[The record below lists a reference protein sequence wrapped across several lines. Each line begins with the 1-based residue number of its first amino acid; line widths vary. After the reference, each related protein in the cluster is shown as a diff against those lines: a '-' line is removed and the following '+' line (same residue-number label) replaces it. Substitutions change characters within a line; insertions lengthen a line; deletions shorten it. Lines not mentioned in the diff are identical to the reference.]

1 MRWRKSMKPARPT
14 QTCLNEGCGRPA
26 EGPICETCEL
36 EWGLYH
42 REARE
47 ARRTRPSEA
56 SFSPPR

>member
-1 MRWRKSMKPARPT
+1 MKPARPT